1 MRFFFFLFLLVLSS
15 FLIAQTQIGM
25 DINGEADSFSG
36 TAVSLSDDGTIVAI
50 GAPFKRVNFQQRG
63 QVRVLE
69 FDALSNSWSPL
80 GNDIEGT
87 VSQENLGSS
96 VSLSAD
102 GMRVAIGAGIFPNS
116 RGYAAVYEYNTVT
129 DNWDQVG
136 NDIEEE
142 TLGDMEGAEVSL
154 SADGTRIII
163 GSPQNDDNGT
173 NAGHARIFEEVNGA
187 WVQLGQTLNG
197 VAAEDHFGTSV
208 AISADGLRVIVG
220 GDTNDNAFFNA
231 GHAIIYEY
239 SAGSWNQVG
248 NEITGRTNSD
258 FFGLEVAI
266 SPDGERV
273 AISGDGGPTFS
284 ARTGFVNIYEE
295 TENGWNK
302 VGSTIFGDSDR
313 DRFGVALAL
322 SNDGKSV
329 VIGASGNDNNANGA
343 GQFRLYRERSGD
355 WVKIGDDLEGDAEFD
370 ALGGD
375 VAISSDGAI
384 IAVGAPRNND
394 GGNNAGQTSVFDFS
408 VFLPVDLLSFTATPT
423 AKATQLNW
431 STAGETENGG
441 FSVEHATDATNWRTV
456 GYVAG
461 VGTSEAAASYGFQH
475 DGPAAGTNYYRL
487 KQMDFDGT
495 FAYSNVVT
503 VQFSG
508 AAERL
513 LVYPNPAPAA
523 APVSIVLP
531 EGFAG
536 APVRLFSAQ
545 GQLLREYASGT
556 TRISGADLP
565 AGRYLLQVTAEGRT
579 LGEWVEVR

>member
-15 FLIAQTQIGM
+15 FLIAQTQLGM
-25 DINGEADSFSG
+25 DINGEGDSFSG
-36 TAVSLSDDGTIVAI
+36 DAVALSDDGTIVAI
-50 GAPFKRVNFQQRG
+50 GAPFKRVNFEQRG
-63 QVRVLE
+63 QVRILQ
-69 FDALSNSWSPL
+69 FDALNDIWIPF
-80 GNDIEGT
+80 GNDIIGT
-87 VSQENLGSS
+87 LSQENLGSS

-102 GMRVAIGAGIFPNS
+102 GMRIAFGAGIFANN
-116 RGYAAVYEYNTVT
+116 RGYAAVYEYNVLT
-129 DNWDQVG
+129 DSWDQVG
-136 NDIEEE
+136 IDIEEE
-142 TLGDMEGAEVSL
+142 AQGDMEEGEVSL
-154 SADGTRIII
+154 SADGTRVII
-163 GSPQNDDNGT
+163 GSRKNDDNGT
-173 NAGHARIFEEVNGA
+173 NAGHARVFEDVNGT

-197 VAAEDHFGTSV
+197 VAAQDNFGGSV

-220 GDTNDNAFFNA
+220 GTTNDNAFFNA
-231 GHAIIYEY
+231 GHAVIYEY
-239 SAGSWNQVG
+239 GAGSWTQVG
-248 NEITGRTNSD
+248 NEITGRRNSD
-258 FFGLEVAI
+258 FFG
-266 SPDGERV
+266 
-273 AISGDGGPTFS
+273 
-284 ARTGFVNIYEE
+284 
-295 TENGWNK
+295 
-302 VGSTIFGDSDR
+302 
-313 DRFGVALAL
+313 
-322 SNDGKSV
+322 GK
-329 VIGASGNDNNANGA
+329 
-343 GQFRLYRERSGD
+343 
-355 WVKIGDDLEGDAEFD
+355 
-370 ALGGD
+370 
-375 VAISSDGAI
+375 VAISSDGKRVAISGEGGPTASVRTGFVEIYEETANVWSKIGATIFGDADGDIFGNGLALSADGKSVAIGARRNDNNGDAAGQARLYKEFSGNWVKIGNDLEGDAVLDRLGGAVAISADGTI
-384 IAVGAPRNND
+384 IAVGAV
-394 GGNNAGQTSVFDFS
+394 GNNAGGTNAGQTKVFNFP
-408 VFLPVDLLSFTATPT
+408 VALPVNLLTFTATPT

-536 APVRLFSAQ
+536 APVQLFSAQ